1 MLFLEQFLERPIL
14 LALVELATER
24 DRIACLGGL
33 EEGDW
38 LGKQRCG
45 VLRVSM
51 GADIELHASVYHF
64 CGGCAAKRRLRTA
77 ILCPCVHAR
86 GVLLTFSSLFSF
98 ETRVDHLCF
107 APMRIR
113 GSYLGAV
120 RLSCLFNWKT
130 DAAIREVYIYMWA
143 YLYIHT
149 HVDINLYRDNDIYIY
164 I

>member
-14 LALVELATER
+14 LALVELAIER
-24 DRIACLGGL
+24 DRSVCVGGL

-77 ILCPCVHAR
+77 ILCACVHACKGRFAHLFLIVLVYEPPRSPLLRSNADSRFLCRR
-86 GVLLTFSSLFSF
+86 GTLVLSL
-98 ETRVDHLCF
+98 
-107 APMRIR
+107 
-113 GSYLGAV
+113 
-120 RLSCLFNWKT
+120 
-130 DAAIREVYIYMWA
+130 
-143 YLYIHT
+143 
-149 HVDINLYRDNDIYIY
+149 
-164 I
+164 

>member
-14 LALVELATER
+14 RALVELATER

-77 ILCPCVHAR
+77 ILCACVHACEGRFAHLFFLVLVCKLSRSPLLRSDADSRLLCRR
-86 GVLLTFSSLFSF
+86 GKLVLSL
-98 ETRVDHLCF
+98 
-107 APMRIR
+107 
-113 GSYLGAV
+113 
-120 RLSCLFNWKT
+120 
-130 DAAIREVYIYMWA
+130 
-143 YLYIHT
+143 
-149 HVDINLYRDNDIYIY
+149 
-164 I
+164 